1 MSFIKKHII
10 VLIGPN
16 LNKVHEKGIYGDET
30 SESIKLQIVSKAE
43 ESGLSCEVFQSNWEG
58 ALIDKI
64 HESKEKVD
72 GAIISPGA
80 LAHYSYAIRD
90 AISLV
95 KIPFIEVH
103 LENIYAKENFRRHS
117 VLTDVCAG
125 QIVGFGK
132 NSYLLGISALRELI

>member
-16 LNKVHEKGIYGDET
+16 RNKVHEKGIYGDET

-43 ESGLSCEVFQSNWEG
+43 ELGISCEVFQSNWEG

-64 HESKEKVD
+64 HESEEKAD

-103 LENIYAKENFRRHS
+103 PENIYAKENFRRHS

>member
-1 MSFIKKHII
+1 MNLIKKNII
-10 VLIGPN
+10 VLMGPN
-16 LNKVHEKGIYGDET
+16 LNKIHEKGIYGDET

-43 ESGLSCEVFQSNWEG
+43 ELGISCEVFQSNWEG

-64 HESKEKVD
+64 HESKEKAD
-72 GAIISPGA
+72 GAIIRPGA

>member
-30 SESIKLQIVSKAE
+30 SESIKLQIISKAE
-43 ESGLSCEVFQSNWEG
+43 EMGISCEVFQSNWEG

-64 HESKEKVD
+64 YESKEKAD
-72 GAIISPGA
+72 GAVISPGA

-90 AISLV
+90 AISIV
-95 KIPFIEVH
+95 KIPFIEIH
-103 LENIYAKENFRRHS
+103 PENIYSKEDFRCHS
-117 VLTDVCAG
+117 VLSDVCAG

-132 NSYLLGISALRELI
+132 SSYFLGISALHELI

>member
-1 MSFIKKHII
+1 MNLIKKNII
-10 VLIGPN
+10 VLMGPN
-16 LNKVHEKGIYGDET
+16 LNKIHEKGIYGDET

-43 ESGLSCEVFQSNWEG
+43 ELGISCEVFQSNWEG

-64 HESKEKVD
+64 HESKEKAD
-72 GAIISPGA
+72 GAIISPGT

-103 LENIYAKENFRRHS
+103 PENIYAKENFRRHS